1 VPGGSSDPGQGAVV
15 MPAGPGAGRGA
26 SSVRSSVVLVDDFV
40 YIERPYNE
48 LAPVLMDPRA
58 SWLKLLASA
67 VGETDSEQQ
76 ETALSERAAL
86 IRLGRGPRRLRPLAV
101 LSTGLPRRTDKS
113 VIVPIR
119 WSPVSLE
126 FMLPTVEGDLDLT
139 RLDRLVS
146 RVELRGSYRV
156 PLKRLGES
164 LDRLAMHRAAE
175 AGAREFLYELSSGLS
190 RAEPPEGDCR

>member
-1 VPGGSSDPGQGAVV
+1 MVI
-15 MPAGPGAGRGA
+15 PAGTGADWAA
-26 SSVRSSVVLVDDFV
+26 SSSRSSVVLVDDFV
-40 YIERPYNE
+40 YVERPYNE
-48 LAPVLMDPRA
+48 LAVVLMDPEA
-58 SWLKLLASA
+58 SWLGQLPSI
-67 VGETDSEQQ
+67 VGETRAEVRDGG
-76 ETALSERAAL
+76 AAPERAAL
-86 IRLGRGPRRLRPLAV
+86 MRLGRGPRRLRPLAV
-101 LSTGLPRRTDKS
+101 LSTGAPRRTDKS

-139 RLDRLVS
+139 RLDRFVS

-175 AGAREFLYELSSGLS
+175 AGAREFLYEIASSLSKSETS
-190 RAEPPEGDCR
+190 EDDST